1 MKVHQKEKW
10 GFLRETSEKAQKAGI
25 DSDTGLHRTGLEEYL
40 KVIFPKI
47 SKEEWIHDKGVPGSK
62 SQTRPDYLCESLKL
76 IVEFDGLQHY
86 QKPDVICADEIKN
99 NMYEAMGYKVVRIP
113 YFIQLTNEVIKIMFD
128 RDIKEM
134 MFNPNIPSMG
144 VKGMNTPAY
153 CCPAGIKRMAKEFKL
168 YPQQYEVNIRALEKE
183 DSYLSG
189 FQMLKDE
196 YNRI

>member
-1 MKVHQKEKW
+1 MHQKEKW

-40 KVIFPKI
+40 KVIFPEI

-62 SQTRPDYLCESLKL
+62 SQIRPDYRCESLKL

-144 VKGMNTPAY
+144 VKGMKHLHIVAQQVS
-153 CCPAGIKRMAKEFKL
+153 KEWQKNSSYIHSSMKL
-168 YPQQYEVNIRALEKE
+168 TFVP
-183 DSYLSG
+183 
-189 FQMLKDE
+189 
-196 YNRI
+196 